1 MIVHAVV
8 AQLDAWSSFDSRVLR
23 WVLFLHRGSSTM
35 SHRKRLSVTLL
46 VFALGCGGKAEIA
59 SNGSS
64 GANASSGGSG
74 SGSSGGSAGSGSF
87 SAGTAAGSES
97 GSAPALMIGEL
108 TAQQDVGNPFFQQD
122 FFARFVPEPADAG
135 AADGVGTCA
144 GATQTV
150 GDCCYFPPSPPPGD
164 PPPGSGS
171 AVADQNAGVITLVDT
186 TSRVQVGT
194 FNYDYPDMDF
204 TAAVWQPGDILTVR
218 ATGDQ
223 VSAFTVSAPAL
234 IPPIGQIPSSIN
246 LTQDFQ
252 ITWQP
257 DPNADIMDISISPP
271 SDSGQVNCTLPDAN
285 GSVTVAASLFAAF
298 PPGDGGVGVMGVS
311 LVRAAQRDTQTA
323 TGTVEFVTQAYS
335 ASVQVSVGF
344 DLLVGD

>member
-1 MIVHAVV
+1 VRNQGKV
-8 AQLDAWSSFDSRVLR
+8 AAA
-23 WVLFLHRGSSTM
+23 
-35 SHRKRLSVTLL
+35 LL

-64 GANASSGGSG
+64 GANASSGGG
-74 SGSSGGSAGSGSF
+74 SGSSGGSAGSGSSASGTNAGMSGA

-108 TAQQDVGNPFFQQD
+108 TAQQSAGNPFFVQD
-122 FFARFVPEPADAG
+122 FFARFLPEPESDAG
-135 AADGVGTCA
+135 AADSAGGCA

-150 GDCCYFPPSPPPGD
+150 GDCCYFPPSPLPGTQLL
-164 PPPGSGS
+164 PGSGS
-171 AVADQNAGVITLVDT
+171 AVADKNAGVITLVDT
-186 TSRVQVGT
+186 TSRVQIGT
-194 FNYDYPDMDF
+194 FNYVTAGYNSMDF
-204 TAAVWQPGDILTVR
+204 TALVWQPGDILTVR
-218 ATGDQ
+218 ARGDQ

-257 DPNADIMDISISPP
+257 DPNADVMDISISPP
-271 SDSGQVNCTLPDAN
+271 SNSGEVNCTLPDAN
-285 GSVTVAASLFAAF
+285 GSVTVAASLLAAF

-323 TGTVEFVTQAYS
+323 TGTVEFVTQAY
-335 ASVQVSVGF
+335 AATVQVSQGP
-344 DLLVGD
+344 

>member
-1 MIVHAVV
+1 M
-8 AQLDAWSSFDSRVLR
+8 
-23 WVLFLHRGSSTM
+23 
-35 SHRKRLSVTLL
+35 
-46 VFALGCGGKAEIA
+46 FALGCGGKTETA
-59 SNGSS
+59 S
-64 GANASSGGSG
+64 GANASS
-74 SGSSGGSAGSGSF
+74 SGGSAGRGSSGAIASGTNAGMSGGSGA

-108 TAQQDVGNPFFQQD
+108 TAQQDVANPFFVQD
-122 FFARFVPEPADAG
+122 FFARFLPEPESDAG
-135 AADGVGTCA
+135 MVGTCA

-218 ATGDQ
+218 ATGNQ

-257 DPNADIMDISISPP
+257 DSNADVMHISISPP
-271 SDSGQVNCTLPDAN
+271 SSSGEVNCTLPDAN
-285 GSVTVAASLFAAF
+285 GSVTVAASLLAAAF
-298 PPGDGGVGVMGVS
+298 QPGDASTVILGVS
-311 LVRAAQRDTQTA
+311 LERAAQRDTQTS
-323 TGTVEFVTQAYS
+323 TGTVEFATQAYS
-335 ASVQVSVGF
+335 ASVQVSVNFELFVDAGE
-344 DLLVGD
+344 D

>member
-1 MIVHAVV
+1 MRN
-8 AQLDAWSSFDSRVLR
+8 Q
-23 WVLFLHRGSSTM
+23 
-35 SHRKRLSVTLL
+35 RKPAAALL

-74 SGSSGGSAGSGSF
+74 SGSSGGSAGSGSSASGTNAGMSGGGSGA

-108 TAQQDVGNPFFQQD
+108 TAQQSAGNPFFQQD
-122 FFARFVPEPADAG
+122 FFARFVPEPESDAG
-135 AADGVGTCA
+135 AADSAGGCA

-150 GDCCYFPPSPPPGD
+150 GDCCYFPPSPLPGTQ
-164 PPPGSGS
+164 PPGSGS

-186 TSRVQVGT
+186 TSRVHIGT
-194 FNYDYPDMDF
+194 FNYVTDGYYPDMDF
-204 TAAVWQPGDILTVR
+204 TALVWQPGDILTVR

-257 DPNADIMDISISPP
+257 DPNANIMDISIAPP

-285 GSVTVAASLFAAF
+285 GSVKVAASLFAAF

-323 TGTVEFVTQAYS
+323 TGTVEFVTQAY
-335 ASVQVSVGF
+335 AATVQVSQGP
-344 DLLVGD
+344 